1 MINLRAEFFSQEVKG
16 KLAADERRA
25 LSKRVAREAEDTAR
39 NQGAHTQGN
48 ADFIKGAGSEQQQIR
63 RGQDVVLDK
72 MSGGLETLAEM
83 SLAIKAELQDQEK
96 MVDDIDQKTD
106 EAQGKMDSA
115 IKGIEKLLKTKN
127 NCQLATI
134 AILVVV
140 FVIGACVEANALS
153 LFALP
158 ILTSFSSSP
167 FNPLRSHGVGT
178 HVGPPATNI
187 NYTPF
192 YFFKRPDPT
201 PPLLPSGPP
210 IQLPNQPCTRRDCQ
224 CNP

>member
-1 MINLRAEFFSQEVKG
+1 MINLRAEFYSQEVKG

-39 NQGAHTQGN
+39 GQGAHASGN
-48 ADFIKGAGSEQQQIR
+48 ADYMKGAGGEQQQIR

-72 MSGGLETLAEM
+72 MSSGLDTLTEM
-83 SLAIKAELQDQEK
+83 SHAISAELKDQEK

-140 FVIGACVEANALS
+140 FVIGALRGALALCFTTPCPPCS
-153 LFALP
+153 RLYHPPTLTRAPPPPRSYGDCALALRRLEVKKKRDPLF
-158 ILTSFSSSP
+158 I
-167 FNPLRSHGVGT
+167 
-178 HVGPPATNI
+178 
-187 NYTPF
+187 
-192 YFFKRPDPT
+192 
-201 PPLLPSGPP
+201 
-210 IQLPNQPCTRRDCQ
+210 
-224 CNP
+224 